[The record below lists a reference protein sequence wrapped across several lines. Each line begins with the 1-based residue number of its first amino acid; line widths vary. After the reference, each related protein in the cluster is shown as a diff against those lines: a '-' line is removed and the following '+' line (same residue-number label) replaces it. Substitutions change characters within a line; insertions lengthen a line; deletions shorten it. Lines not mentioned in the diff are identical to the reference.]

1 MVKCTFQSWLKV
13 KETIVDKFKY
23 NEIKAEFGFYSETSV
38 YMPRFYASTIESTW
52 EYSTFIMTLNFA
64 LFIYMVVVYVLFYKK
79 VTGTK
84 FSTSAKKDPNQD
96 FQKRISILLLTDFF
110 CWIPVCIMAY
120 LSVSGVSLPPD
131 AYVVSAGFL
140 LPINSVMNPLLY
152 SPIIGQCMSRA
163 RKCIAGWR
171 ADQRNIRSNY

>member
-38 YMPRFYASTIESTW
+38 YMPRFYASTSESTW
-52 EYSTFIMTLNFA
+52 KYSTFIMTLNFA

-84 FSTSAKKDPNQD
+84 FSTSA
-96 FQKRISILLLTDFF
+96 
-110 CWIPVCIMAY
+110 
-120 LSVSGVSLPPD
+120 
-131 AYVVSAGFL
+131 
-140 LPINSVMNPLLY
+140 
-152 SPIIGQCMSRA
+152 
-163 RKCIAGWR
+163 
-171 ADQRNIRSNY
+171 